1 MDININGDKAY
12 AYTGGTTF
20 DVQLP
25 TVVFVHGGAHDHSVW
40 ILQSRY
46 LAHHGYSVLAP
57 DLPGHGRSQGA
68 PLERVED
75 MADWVA
81 ALIDSV
87 GAKHTVLVGHSM
99 GSLIALECA
108 ARYPDRVA
116 AIALLGP
123 AFPMRVSAELLAA
136 TKDDEAAAHDMI
148 NIWSHASYAH
158 YPSNPGPGFWVMGEN
173 LRLLQRQ
180 KPGVLHTDFAA
191 CNHYDA
197 GLESAARVRCPTLAI
212 LGKRDMMTPPR
223 GAQELLAALKNAQ
236 SIAIPGSGHALMA
249 EKPDEVLEAL
259 LRFFSGLDIPGPS
272 RVGVI

>member
-1 MDININGDKAY
+1 MDINIRGGKAY

-25 TVVFVHGGAHDHSVW
+25 TVVFVHGGAHDHSVG

-87 GAKHTVLVGHSM
+87 GAKHTILVGHSM

-136 TKDDEAAAHDMI
+136 TKDDEAAAPHLDMTKSKVAPKTPLKGHSELQAL
-148 NIWSHASYAH
+148 WEAVQTA
-158 YPSNPGPGFWVMGEN
+158 GPPVPTE
-173 LRLLQRQ
+173 LRLLWE
-180 KPGVLHTDFAA
+180 AA
-191 CNHYDA
+191 SPREA
-197 GLESAARVRCPTLAI
+197 AAKEPAPAATAAAREAETA
-212 LGKRDMMTPPR
+212 MAFPPDLQ
-223 GAQELLAALKNAQ
+223 ALWDAAVKLQELQELHHKGEQ
-236 SIAIPGSGHALMA
+236 
-249 EKPDEVLEAL
+249 
-259 LRFFSGLDIPGPS
+259 
-272 RVGVI
+272 